1 MKKNAV
7 TKAKK
12 TPKSL
17 AERFEDDFDA
27 IYRYYTNS
35 NSNLSEKQ
43 LEQLGR
49 WRWCREWYLTYQPS
63 SNREL
68 VNVLMTQFEISE
80 KQAYIDVQNTMRF
93 FASMEKVNKEAE
105 KAAMVERL
113 KRRQK
118 KMDELA
124 EVDLKAAG
132 EANKADKLL
141 ADVLGFMEPENVI
154 PPPVIVYI
162 FPVFDP
168 TLLGFEPIENLDQ
181 KLRLYKEKK
190 KKETEVVDVD
200 FEDIMD
206 NPYAIQPSSTR

>member
-1 MKKNAV
+1 MKKDAV
-7 TKAKK
+7 AKVKKA
-12 TPKSL
+12 PKSL

-43 LEQLGR
+43 FEQLER

-68 VNVLMTQFEISE
+68 VSVLITQFGISE

-118 KMDELA
+118 KMDDLA
-124 EVDLKAAG
+124 EIDLKAAG

-154 PPPVIVYI
+154 PSPVIVHI

-168 TLLGFEPIENLDQ
+168 TLLGFDPIENLEH
-181 KLRLYKEKK
+181 KLRIFKEKK
-190 KKETEVVDVD
+190 RKEAEIVDVD
-200 FEDIMD
+200 FDEIMD
-206 NPYAIQPSSTR
+206 NPYAIQPSSTT